1 MSSGITT
8 TVFNFLLLELGGN
21 TAVAAYGI
29 VANFA
34 LVGTAVFNGIG
45 QGIQPL
51 ASEVYG
57 KSNQEE
63 KQLIIRRGTL
73 YTAAAAL
80 LVTSAMLFFA
90 NSCVALFNSEHSVE
104 MAAYAVPGIRLYF
117 LGFLFAG
124 FNIVGTGYLSA
135 TAHAKPA
142 FAIAILRGVAA
153 ITAFAFLL
161 SRLLGIDGI
170 WLAFP
175 AAELCCL
182 VLTVMFLRR
191 DYQIN

>member
-1 MSSGITT
+1 M
-8 TVFNFLLLELGGN
+8 
-21 TAVAAYGI
+21 
-29 VANFA
+29 
-34 LVGTAVFNGIG
+34 
-45 QGIQPL
+45 
-51 ASEVYG
+51 YG

-80 LVTSAMLFFA
+80 LVTSAVLFFA
-90 NSCVALFNSEHSVE
+90 NSCVALFNSENSVE